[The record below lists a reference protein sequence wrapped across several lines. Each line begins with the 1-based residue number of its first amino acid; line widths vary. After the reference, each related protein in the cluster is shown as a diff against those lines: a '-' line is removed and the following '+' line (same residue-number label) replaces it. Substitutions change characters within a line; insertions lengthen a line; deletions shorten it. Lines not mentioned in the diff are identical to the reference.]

1 LDIRAEAMRSHTH
14 SIFKRVPSLESRVTK
29 GVLNSQSQR
38 DCTQAM
44 RSVAGLSFKA
54 FGDIFQRGV
63 IAQRSRVL
71 LLVSAGLSIVNPE
84 LKLH

>member
-1 LDIRAEAMRSHTH
+1 
-14 SIFKRVPSLESRVTK
+14 
-29 GVLNSQSQR
+29 
-38 DCTQAM
+38 M

-84 LKLH
+84 LKLL